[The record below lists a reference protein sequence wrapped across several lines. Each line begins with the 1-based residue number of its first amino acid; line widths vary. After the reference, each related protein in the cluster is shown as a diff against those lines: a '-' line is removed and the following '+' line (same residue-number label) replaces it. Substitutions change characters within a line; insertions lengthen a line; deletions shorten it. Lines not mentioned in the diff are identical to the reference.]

1 LREKNIRA
9 IVAGEASSMA
19 ETWLRYDRMVE
30 DALRSV
36 VRKALI
42 EAAQRGLPGEH
53 HFYITFHTERPGV
66 GIADWLRQQY
76 PQEMTIILQHQF
88 WDLTVD
94 EERFAVTLSFGGR
107 HERLTVPLEAVARFA
122 DPSVKFGL
130 QFEAAEDEVEVEG
143 KPRAT
148 VTAKPERPREV
159 PALLT
164 SEAGAESPK
173 SGEVVALDSFRKK

>member
-1 LREKNIRA
+1 
-9 IVAGEASSMA
+9 MA

-88 WDLTVD
+88 WDLVVED
-94 EERFAVTLSFGGR
+94 DRFSITLSFGGR
-107 HERLTVPLEAVARFA
+107 HERLTIPFSALTAFA

-130 QFEAAEDEVEVEG
+130 QFEANEDELQ
-143 KPRAT
+143 
-148 VTAKPERPREV
+148 AKPA
-159 PALLT
+159 ALKAT
-164 SEAGAESPK
+164 KQIESPTAPASSAERK
-173 SGEVVALDSFRKK
+173 GADVVALDTFRKK

>member
-1 LREKNIRA
+1 
-9 IVAGEASSMA
+9 MA

-130 QFEAAEDEVEVEG
+130 QFEAADDEDGAAER
-143 KPRAT
+143 KPRDT
-148 VTAKPERPREV
+148 VTAKPEKQAEA

-164 SEAGAESPK
+164 SDTGSDSPK

>member
-1 LREKNIRA
+1 
-9 IVAGEASSMA
+9 MA

-36 VRKALI
+36 VRKALS
-42 EAAQRGLPGEH
+42 EAGQRGLPGDH

-88 WDLTVD
+88 WDLMVD

-107 HERLTVPLEAVARFA
+107 HERLTVPLEAVTRFA

-130 QFEAAEDEVEVEG
+130 QFEATEDEDEAEG

-164 SEAGAESPK
+164 SEAASESPK

>member
-1 LREKNIRA
+1 
-9 IVAGEASSMA
+9 MA

-88 WDLTVD
+88 WDLMVE

-107 HERLTVPLEAVARFA
+107 HERLTVPLEAVTRFA

-130 QFEAAEDEVEVEG
+130 QFEAAEDEDEAEG

-148 VTAKPERPREV
+148 VTPKPEKQREV

-164 SEAGAESPK
+164 SEAGSESPK